1 MREVHL
7 GNNKISLV
15 ENLEFLG
22 KLKRLNLENNKLTG
36 ATSVRSLSL
45 NKALEFLVL
54 LGNPIA
60 RQGMYKTT
68 ITGFIPKLRILD
80 YYKLS
85 RTSTVLNVTKVEE
98 FFSAPFPSLDLRPM
112 SALNPHHSKTSIKR
126 EVRSKDPHHSGEIT
140 SKIVKLD
147 AEGLSDKVSNSI
159 KSLLDVEI
167 PSYKPKRILDPDQQS
182 NSELDSMNKEF
193 VLSSSLELEARQ
205 AYLEE
210 AFYKCKELIGMKRPF
225 LKEMVNKAYDSVM
238 RGKRYKESN
247 YSESDIEE
255 EKLEYS
261 SSERIDIQD
270 LHLSDEMDI

>member
-1 MREVHL
+1 
-7 GNNKISLV
+7 LV
-15 ENLEFLG
+15 ENLEFLS

-45 NKALEFLVL
+45 NKGLEFLVL
-54 LGNPIA
+54 LGNPFA

-85 RTSTVLNVTKVEE
+85 RTSTLLNVTKVEE
-98 FFSAPFPSLDLRPM
+98 FFSVPFPSLDSRPM
-112 SALNPHHSKTSIKR
+112 SALNPHHSKTSIRR
-126 EVRSKDPHHSGEIT
+126 EVRSKDLHHSSEIT
-140 SKIVKLD
+140 SKSIKLD

-159 KSLLDVEI
+159 KSLLGVEI
-167 PSYKPKRILDPDQQS
+167 PSYKPKSRILDPDQQS
-182 NSELDSMNKEF
+182 YSELDSMNKEF
-193 VLSSSLELEARQ
+193 VLSTSIELETRQ

-225 LKEMVNKAYDSVM
+225 LKEMVNRAYDSVM
-238 RGKRYKESN
+238 RGKRFKQRK
-247 YSESDIEE
+247 YSESEIEE

>member
-1 MREVHL
+1 M
-7 GNNKISLV
+7 V
-15 ENLEFLG
+15 ENLEFLS

-45 NKALEFLVL
+45 NKGLEFLVL

-85 RTSTVLNVTKVEE
+85 RTSSLLNVTKVEE
-98 FFSAPFPSLDLRPM
+98 FFSVPFPSLELRPM

-126 EVRSKDPHHSGEIT
+126 ELRSKELHHSSEIT
-140 SKIVKLD
+140 SKNIKLD
-147 AEGLSDKVSNSI
+147 AEGLSDRVSNSI
-159 KSLLDVEI
+159 KTLLDVEI
-167 PSYKPKRILDPDQQS
+167 PSYKPKSRSKSRILDPDLQS
-182 NSELDSMNKEF
+182 YSELDSMNKEF

-238 RGKRYKESN
+238 RGNRYKQRN

-255 EKLEYS
+255 EKVEYS
-261 SSERIDIQD
+261 SNEHIDIQD